1 VRCCLTNAIRIP
13 SSPSHTHIHA
23 DQPLERSA
31 QLPQPHSPLRF
42 AGNSVTR
49 AMSSS
54 SGGVPPSAREVV
66 LGTVVPVIGGVVALI
81 MYASPLKAVHT
92 ARKQKA
98 LGVSRVRALQRAD
111 MATQHAQPPQR
122 PPPVLPAPPRRTST
136 RCPLLLRLPAQL
148 AGTATGLQRQTT
160 TCSFP
165 TCLAS
170 LPRFSRRC
178 HATRWQAQRCERKQP
193 RRCMQDT
200 THGRTRMRTQ
210 HQQHTVR
217 CWLRACV
224 CVCVCVCVCRC
235 RTCCWPSCA
244 APPSSCCC

>member
-1 VRCCLTNAIRIP
+1 
-13 SSPSHTHIHA
+13 
-23 DQPLERSA
+23 
-31 QLPQPHSPLRF
+31 
-42 AGNSVTR
+42 
-49 AMSSS
+49 MSSS

-224 CVCVCVCVCRC
+224 CVCVCVCVCAGAGPAAGHPVQHLHHRAAA
-235 RTCCWPSCA
+235 RRVDALCA
-244 APPSSCCC
+244 GSGAGQADVGCVCSQAAVAGDG